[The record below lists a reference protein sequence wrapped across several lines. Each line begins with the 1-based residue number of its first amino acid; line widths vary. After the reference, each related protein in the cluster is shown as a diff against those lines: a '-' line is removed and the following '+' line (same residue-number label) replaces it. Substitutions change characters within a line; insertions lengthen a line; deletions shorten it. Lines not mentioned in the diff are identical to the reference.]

1 MYKPF
6 LDVFELIEW
15 CCFSV
20 FLQRPGVWHHVWEP
34 VEGGRVWQHPG
45 LCPRLQFPTR
55 VNGEPNTLLTFSQC
69 PHSPDHWAGL
79 KVRSRSTCQEI
90 LLTLHFLFLFSPP
103 DLKYGSYTRTSSSNV
118 TILNVSISSTLSSTC
133 QVEGGEILSMPE
145 PFNYL
150 KMCLSPSRFNC
161 HS

>member
-1 MYKPF
+1 MMLF
-6 LDVFELIEW
+6 LCISSEAW
-15 CCFSV
+15 CLTPCMGTCWRWTRTATSWSV
-20 FLQRPGVWHHVWEP
+20 STASISYEGKWWTQHSPNLLATSSLRP
-34 VEGGRVWQHPG
+34 
-45 LCPRLQFPTR
+45 L
-55 VNGEPNTLLTFSQC
+55 
-69 PHSPDHWAGL
+69 SPDHWAGL

>member
-55 VNGEPNTLLTFSQC
+55 VNGEPNTLLTFSQH
-69 PHSPDHWAGL
+69 PPYVPSPQIIERVWRLDPGL
-79 KVRSRSTCQEI
+79 PAKKFSWRCIFFFSSLPRPEI
-90 LLTLHFLFLFSPP
+90 RELYPNKFIQRDDTERF
-103 DLKYGSYTRTSSSNV
+103 Y
-118 TILNVSISSTLSSTC
+118 ILNTLFNLPGRRRRDSVHARAIQLFKNVFISI
-133 QVEGGEILSMPE
+133 
-145 PFNYL
+145 
-150 KMCLSPSRFNC
+150 
-161 HS
+161 